1 MRCIMK
7 NSTSEKPKIIS
18 LKELLKRIPYSAVQ
32 IWRIEKIGL
41 FPKRVKLGPRRIGW
55 VESEIDEWIK
65 MKMIR
70 RDL

>member
-1 MRCIMK
+1 MK

-18 LKELLKRIPYSAVQ
+18 LKELLKRVPYSAVQ

-65 MKMIR
+65 MKMLR

>member
-1 MRCIMK
+1 MK